1 MEQSIKK
8 VLIVSS
14 EKNLLDVLNFCFD
27 GWGYEVHLYDHTLQD
42 IALIKKIAPDV
53 VIVDVHSANKP
64 QLEICRL
71 IKNDFLTASIPV
83 ITLIN
88 KRQLRSHLLNI
99 KQGVDDY
106 LIKPPDPLDLRVRV
120 EMAIKRSQYSLNAHP
135 LTGLPGGRIIEE
147 TLQERLKKEAH
158 FTFGYIDIDNFKYF
172 NDVYGYVRG
181 DMVIMQTAYTLYTLI
196 KKLGNHDDFI
206 GHIGGDDFMFITTPE
221 KYKEICRHF
230 IASFDRLARAHYAEG
245 DRNQGFVVTK
255 DRTHKIKQMPLMSVS
270 VALVNK
276 NNSLEFKSILEIN
289 DRIVEIK
296 RYLKSIAGSK
306 FMADRRDLTGLGT
319 RDVES
324 QQKETEG
331 GLKQG
336 KLLGQLLIERNM
348 ISCVQLDEALKAHW
362 KRGIILGEVL
372 KELGYIKERELEE
385 VLKCQEHELI
395 AVKSP
400 NRIQSFLPAE

>member
-1 MEQSIKK
+1 MEHGIKK

-27 GWGYEVHLYDHTLQD
+27 GWGYEVHLYDHSLHD
-42 IALIKKIAPDV
+42 IVLIKKISPDV
-53 VIVDVHSANKP
+53 VIVDVHSANKQ
-64 QLEICRL
+64 QLEVCRL
-71 IKNDFLTASIPV
+71 LKNDFLTASIPV

-88 KRQLRSHLLNI
+88 KRQLRTHLLNI

-147 TLQERLKKEAH
+147 TLLDRLKQDSP

-196 KKLGNHDDFI
+196 KKYGNHDDFI
-206 GHIGGDDFMFITTPE
+206 GHIGGDDFMFITSPQ
-221 KYKEICRHF
+221 KYKDICGNF
-230 IASFDRLARAHYAEG
+230 IASFDRLALSHYAEG
-245 DRNQGFVVTK
+245 DRNQGFVVTR
-255 DRTHKIKQMPLMSVS
+255 DRSHKIKQMPLMSVS

-276 NNSLEFKSILEIN
+276 NNSVEFKSILEIN
-289 DRIVEIK
+289 ERIVEIK
-296 RYLKSIAGSK
+296 RYLKSIPGSK
-306 FMADRRDLTGLGT
+306 FMADRRDLSGSGAPEVET
-319 RDVES
+319 RL
-324 QQKETEG
+324 TEAVDT
-331 GLKQG
+331 KPG

-348 ISCVQLDEALKAHW
+348 ISCVQLDEALKVHW

-372 KELGYIKERELEE
+372 QELGYIKENQLAE
-385 VLKCQEHELI
+385 VLKCQEHEPAAI
-395 AVKSP
+395 SP
-400 NRIQSFLPAE
+400 VNRVQPFLPAG

>member
-1 MEQSIKK
+1 MEHGIKK

-27 GWGYEVHLYDHTLQD
+27 GWGYEVHLYDHLLHD
-42 IALIKKIAPDV
+42 ILPVKKISPDV
-53 VIVDVHSANKP
+53 VIVDVHSANKS
-64 QLEICRL
+64 QLEFCRL
-71 IKNDFLTASIPV
+71 LKNDFLTASIPV

-88 KRQLRSHLLNI
+88 KRQLRTHLLNI

-147 TLQERLKKEAH
+147 TLHDRLKKDAP

-196 KKLGNHDDFI
+196 RKFGNHDDFI
-206 GHIGGDDFMFITTPE
+206 GHIGGDDFMFITSPQ
-221 KYKEICRHF
+221 KYKEICENF
-230 IASFDRLARAHYAEG
+230 IASFDRLALSHYAEG
-245 DRNQGFVVTK
+245 DRRQGFVVTR
-255 DRTHKIKQMPLMSVS
+255 DRSHKVKQMPLMSVS

-276 NNSLEFKSILEIN
+276 NNSSEFKSILEIN
-289 DRIVEIK
+289 ERIVEIK
-296 RYLKSIAGSK
+296 RYLKSIPGSK
-306 FMADRRDLTGLGT
+306 FMADRRDLPGAGAPEVQSRLTGA
-319 RDVES
+319 E
-324 QQKETEG
+324 

-336 KLLGQLLIERNM
+336 KLLGQLLVERNV
-348 ISCVQLDEALKAHW
+348 ISGVQLDEALKLHW

-372 KELGYIKERELEE
+372 KELGYIKEDQLEE
-385 VLKCQEHELI
+385 ALKCQEHEP
-395 AVKSP
+395 AASRP
-400 NRIQSFLPAE
+400 ANRIEPFLPAG